1 MNFQAKYMAID
12 LHNQYLIQ
20 YSLFSI
26 VLFYY

>member
-20 YSLFSI
+20 YCAFL
-26 VLFYY
+26 LLTA